1 LRMLLPFWAAS
12 IASSLGQSSTPVII
26 GALVPLL
33 VGAFLSYKALTI
45 D

>member
-1 LRMLLPFWAAS
+1 MFLPFWGAS
-12 IASSLGQSSTPVII
+12 VASTLGQSSTPVIIII

-33 VGAFLSYKALTI
+33 VGGFLSYKAFST